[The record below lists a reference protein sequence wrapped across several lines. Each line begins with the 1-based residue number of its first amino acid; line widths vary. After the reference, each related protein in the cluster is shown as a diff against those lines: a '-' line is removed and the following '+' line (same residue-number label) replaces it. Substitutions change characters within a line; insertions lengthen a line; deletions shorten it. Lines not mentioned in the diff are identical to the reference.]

1 MSEKDYELAVSLI
14 QQHQH
19 LADFVGKRTE
29 SLINAA
35 EVILG
40 LTFPT
45 TYKRFLQDFGAG
57 SFGGFEVYGLVNPN
71 FEQSGIPDAVC
82 FTSMERQAGD
92 LPDNLLIVHA
102 VGDGALICID
112 CRQLNAQNEAKLVDF
127 ESGLSLTEQALSVV
141 APDFGE
147 FFLSMVEKQ
156 ITTLY
161 E

>member
-1 MSEKDYELAVSLI
+1 MSETDYELAVSLT

-19 LADFVGKRTE
+19 LADFVGKRSE
-29 SLINAA
+29 ALITSA
-35 EVILG
+35 EIVLG

-57 SFGGFEVYGLVNPN
+57 SFGAFEIYGVITPD
-71 FEQSGIPDAVC
+71 FEQSGVPDAIWI
-82 FTSMERQAGD
+82 TLTERNAGD

-112 CRQLNAQNEAKLVDF
+112 CRQLNAQNEARLVDF
-127 ESGLSLTEQALSVV
+127 ELGLSLAEQSLSVV
-141 APDFGE
+141 ASDFGE

-156 ITTLY
+156 IAI
-161 E
+161 